1 MRAQVYVRRLRLA
14 ATADEV
20 YAWHAAPGALQ
31 RLTPPWEKV
40 EVVRDGGLRDGA
52 EVVLRLRLG
61 PLSRLWV
68 ARLADCVPGRGFRD
82 RQIRGPFAWWEHT
95 HTMEPEP
102 SAAGGGSYLIDRV
115 VYVLPFGVLGRWIAG
130 GWARRKI
137 DRMFEYR
144 HAVTGLD
151 MIHQRLEDQR
161 HGFCLARRHQADPKR
176 AGC

>member
-1 MRAQVYVRRLRLA
+1 VRRLRLA

-40 EVVRDGGLRDGA
+40 EVVRDGGLHDGA

-61 PLSRLWV
+61 PFSRLWV

-95 HTMEPEP
+95 HTMEP
-102 SAAGGGSYLIDRV
+102 AAPAAQPTSEAPETAAGGSYLIDRV
-115 VYVLPFGVLGRWIAG
+115 AYVLPFGALGRWIAG

-144 HAVTGLD
+144 HAVTSRALGT
-151 MIHQRLEDQR
+151 
-161 HGFCLARRHQADPKR
+161 ASASASPVDP
-176 AGC
+176 